1 MSTIQIPRLC
11 AVSFQRVMSVGRTKP
26 CLMLCKDA
34 TGTEHELVVKWRAG
48 PELKETGLVCE
59 LVSAMLADDLD
70 LPVPQPYIVEVESDF
85 HKVIGNLEV
94 SKLAQKSVGLN
105 FGCQRL
111 PPGFSTWAKDKPIPM
126 VTRPLAAEIFA
137 FDVLIQ
143 NPDRRRENPN
153 LLTDGEKI
161 YLCDHEQG
169 FSFLAG
175 VINWQP
181 PWTGQ
186 GTEFLRNH
194 VFFQQL
200 QGTTPN
206 FDRLRGALEALTDT
220 RLNEYLEAIPNEWCP
235 SKNAVDQMIKY
246 LRDARQNRAG
256 FFGVI
261 NHLLK

>member
-1 MSTIQIPRLC
+1 MSAIEIPHLK
-11 AVSFQRVMSVGRTKP
+11 AASVLKVLSLGRTKP
-26 CLMLCKDA
+26 CLMLCNDA
-34 TGTEHELVVKWRAG
+34 AGTEHEVVVKWRAG
-48 PELKETGLVCE
+48 MELKGTGLVCE
-59 LVSAMLADDLD
+59 LVSALLADDLD
-70 LPVPQPYIVEVESDF
+70 LPIPKPYIVDVEPGF
-85 HKVIGNLEV
+85 HKAIGNPEV
-94 SKLAQKSVGLN
+94 SKLAQNSAGLN
-105 FGCQRL
+105 FGCQKL

-143 NPDRRRENPN
+143 NPDRRRDNPN
-153 LLTDGEKI
+153 LLTDGEEI
-161 YLCDHEQG
+161 YVCDHEQG

-186 GTEFLRNH
+186 GTDFFRNH

-206 FDRLRGALEALTDT
+206 FDRLRGALEALTDS
-220 RLNEYLEAIPNEWCP
+220 RLNEYLDAIPNEWCP
-235 SKNAVDQMIKY
+235 SNNAVDQIFKY
-246 LRDARQNRAG
+246 LREARQNRAAL
-256 FFGVI
+256 FGVI